1 MNNRR
6 IVQSPA
12 KINLLLRVLRKRDDG
27 YHDILSVIHPVGL
40 YDEISIEVG
49 SGEAISVGCDSPEVP
64 VDRTNLAYIA
74 TELFLKTTGLKSS
87 VSIQI
92 TKNIP
97 VGAGLGGG
105 SSDAAAVLLGL
116 NELLKAGVTRKRLM
130 EIGAELGSDVP
141 LFMLEGPVVATG
153 RGELLRRVELPSY
166 QYILVNPGFSVSTA
180 WAYANLDLTK
190 RGEDNT
196 LIYSEEPF
204 RDEESF
210 ADVDKLSEFL
220 ANDLEAV
227 TASNYPE
234 ISRVKRM
241 LIELGACGALM
252 SGSGPTVF
260 GVFKSRVAAMRAF
273 DTLKGSMDERFSIF
287 IAEGL

>member
-1 MNNRR
+1 MNNRC

-27 YHDILSVIHPVGL
+27 YHDILSVIQPIGL
-40 YDEISIEVG
+40 YDEISIETG
-49 SGEAISVGCDSPEVP
+49 AGEGISVGCDSPEVP

-74 TELFLKTTGLKSS
+74 AEFFLKITGFKSS

-105 SSDAAAVLLGL
+105 SSDAASVLLGL
-116 NELLKAGVTRKRLM
+116 NELLKAGLSRKRLM
-130 EIGAELGSDVP
+130 EIAAELGSDVP
-141 LFMLEGPVVATG
+141 LFILKGPVVATG
-153 RGELLRRVELPSY
+153 RGELLRRIELPSY
-166 QYILVNPGFSVSTA
+166 QYVLINPGFSVSTA
-180 WAYANLDLTK
+180 WAYANLDLTN
-190 RGEDNT
+190 RGEDNN
-196 LIYSEEPF
+196 LIYSEEPSEA
-204 RDEESF
+204 EEVF
-210 ADVDKLSEFL
+210 ADVDKLSESL

-227 TASNYPE
+227 TAPEHPE
-234 ISRVKRM
+234 ISRVKGM

-260 GVFKSRVAAMRAF
+260 GVFKSRDTAMRAF